1 MFKHILLPTDGSEL
15 SLKAVKLGV
24 DLAKV
29 CGADVL
35 ALHVIPP
42 AQAIAYVAEMMVS
55 LGFDY
60 AKEAT
65 GFAER
70 YLQDA
75 RAIADKAGVKFDS
88 RLVFGSQAYQAIV
101 ETTKE
106 RHCDLIVMAAHSWE
120 GLARVLMGSETH
132 KVILKSDVPVMVCH

>member
-1 MFKHILLPTDGSEL
+1 MFRHILLPTDGSDL

-24 DLAKV
+24 DLAKA

-42 AQAIAYVAEMMVS
+42 AQAIAYVAEMTTS

-70 YLQDA
+70 YLEDA
-75 RAIADKAGVKFDS
+75 RAIADEAGVKFD
-88 RLVFGSQAYQAIV
+88 RQLTFGPQIYQAILDA
-101 ETTKE
+101 TKE

-120 GLARVLMGSETH
+120 GLARILMGSETH
-132 KVILKSDVPVMVCH
+132 KVILKSEIPVMVCH